1 MTEAEKNTLGRL
13 LIAIEAKDR
22 AVRTAAHA
30 AYSRASVNALIQA
43 TTELDESIA
52 QARELME
59 AKADPAPD
67 MLYVVQPRHGAQDT
81 CTGPYW
87 TLDTAKVAANKSAFE
102 TQLAATITRNGTQ
115 IVRVSPSGF
124 CTYLGE

>member
-22 AVRTAAHA
+22 AVRAAAHA

-43 TTELDESIA
+43 TTELDEAIA

-59 AKADPAPD
+59 PKTTPST

-87 TLDTAKVAANKSAFE
+87 TLDSAKAAAFKSTFE
-102 TQLAATITRNGTQ
+102 HQMAATITRDGTP